1 MNLFT
6 DMRFAFKRG
15 GNFIILD
22 YSLMKMSV
30 RSNAVRLTIPI
41 ISVVQR
47 RIAAK
52 PIKSIYTNFWVFT
65 PTTTTIP
72 YDSMCLFPKNI
83 SLLSLLHVRCVATD
97 NANTQATEV
106 RVYIASWMYIVQHL
120 YVICVCTAFFVCVCL
135 DGFINVDCSVL
146 TSIHITYV
154 YTNTRQYLMF
164 GVPLSLL
171 LTRFYLYIRVCVS
184 ERFFCPNAARN
195 QASFPFRKYWEEH
208 ISLLTVDSGIKI
220 EQKQILYDF
229 IV

>member
-1 MNLFT
+1 MIRCVYFP
-6 DMRFAFKRG
+6 K
-15 GNFIILD
+15 
-22 YSLMKMSV
+22 
-30 RSNAVRLTIPI
+30 
-41 ISVVQR
+41 ISHC
-47 RIAAK
+47 
-52 PIKSIYTNFWVFT
+52 
-65 PTTTTIP
+65 
-72 YDSMCLFPKNI
+72 CLFCTFGALRRTTRIHKRRKFESTLPHGCT
-83 SLLSLLHVRCVATD
+83 SY
-97 NANTQATEV
+97 NTYMSYV
-106 RVYIASWMYIVQHL
+106 SVQHFS
-120 YVICVCTAFFVCVCL
+120 CVCF

-171 LTRFYLYIRVCVS
+171 FTRFYLYIRVCVS